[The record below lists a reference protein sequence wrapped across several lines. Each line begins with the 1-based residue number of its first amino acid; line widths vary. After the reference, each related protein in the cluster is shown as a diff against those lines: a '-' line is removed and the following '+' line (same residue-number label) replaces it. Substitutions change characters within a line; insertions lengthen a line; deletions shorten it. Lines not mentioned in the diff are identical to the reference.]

1 MRQVPIARRI
11 TTLVFVI
18 LATLL
23 ARFSWQTPILNDDGG
38 YREIP
43 IAADAERALYDA
55 RASYAALATR
65 KVAQEK
71 RILLVPF
78 TPDSQ
83 QRTGKRSPLDRTT
96 LADALT
102 NLDAMGAKAIG
113 IDILFDQAQP
123 DDPKLLAAL
132 KAMKTP
138 VWMGYADNAHNPRDI
153 QVWQQ
158 EFMDRFLASIG
169 NPNVR
174 KASIH
179 IESDPDNVLRNWP
192 KQPRD
197 LPPFLPVAM
206 SGRSSAA
213 NYQGSVF
220 YRAPINNEYDVFQ
233 SLPIDL
239 FVDAAVA
246 PALAPEVKG
255 RYILIGGDLPDADQ
269 FEYPLTRV
277 TKDTVA
283 GLQVHGAMLAQALDR
298 RMPGRINGSALWVLA
313 IFVVLAGTFTSMV
326 DVRPGMLSLLIGG
339 QLLFFGAAPFLF
351 EWRGIDTQGL
361 PAFGWIAGWLLAYM
375 ATEAT
380 VKAMGSDQKKFAQSA
395 LGKYLPPDIAAMIIK
410 DPTKLSLTG
419 ERLPIFTLFTDIQG
433 FTSLSHVIPAEQTAS
448 ILNAYLDG
456 MSDIVLSNG
465 GTIDKFVGDAVVA
478 FWGAPIARDD
488 DGDRALNAVLE
499 MLEFT
504 QKFGRADP
512 DRAMLGKTRV
522 GLHYGEAIVGNFGGE
537 GRIQYTALG
546 DAMNTAARIEGAN
559 KYIKSA
565 ALVSDEA
572 RARTATQHVF
582 RPMGRITLSGRSTPI
597 IVWEPSTK
605 TDPDQRAELTRLWR
619 QFEAG
624 DKEALHA
631 LEAIAAK
638 HDNDVALS
646 AFANRLR
653 QTGPG
658 GSYILGEK

>member
-1 MRQVPIARRI
+1 MDKPLEWPKVDRRAAARLPSLASISKDLGQVPLARRI
-11 TTLVFVI
+11 ATLLFIIVAV
-18 LATLL
+18 LL
-23 ARFSWQTPILNDDGG
+23 ARFSWETPIIVTEPDGS
-38 YREIP
+38 RQFVTIP
-43 IAADAERALYDA
+43 IATDAERALYDA
-55 RASYAALATR
+55 RASFAALATR
-65 KVAQEK
+65 KVAQEQ

-78 TPDSQ
+78 IPDTQ
-83 QRTGKRSPLDRTT
+83 RRTGKRSPLDRTT

-102 NLDAMGAKAIG
+102 NLDKMGAKAIG

-123 DDPKLLAAL
+123 DDVKLIAAL

-138 VWMGYADNAHNPRDI
+138 VWIGYATNRHNPRDI
-153 QVWQQ
+153 ETWSQ
-158 EFMDRFLASIG
+158 EFQDQFMARIN
-169 NPNVR
+169 NPVVR

-192 KQPRD
+192 NQPRD

-206 SGRSSAA
+206 SNRKSAA
-213 NYQGSVF
+213 NYEGSVL
-220 YRAPINNEYDVFQ
+220 YSAPINNEYEVFA

-239 FVDAAVA
+239 FIDPAVA
-246 PALAPEVKG
+246 PALAGEVKG
-255 RYILIGGDLPDADQ
+255 RYVLIGGDLPDSDQ

-277 TKDTVA
+277 TKETIA
-283 GLQVHGAMLAQALDR
+283 GLQVHGAMLTQALDR
-298 RMPGRINGSALWVLA
+298 RLPGRINSSALWVLA
-313 IFVVLAGTFTSMV
+313 IFVALAGTFTSMV
-326 DVRPGMLSLLIGG
+326 DVRPGALSVLIVG

-380 VKAMGSDQKKFAQSA
+380 VKAMGSDQRRFAQSA

-488 DGDRALNAVLE
+488 DGDRALTAVIQ
-499 MLEFT
+499 MLKFT
-504 QKFGRADP
+504 QNFGASDP
-512 DRAMLGKTRV
+512 DRAMLGKTRI

-546 DAMNTAARIEGAN
+546 DAMNTAAR
-559 KYIKSA
+559 
-565 ALVSDEA
+565 L
-572 RARTATQHVF
+572 
-582 RPMGRITLSGRSTPI
+582 
-597 IVWEPSTK
+597 
-605 TDPDQRAELTRLWR
+605 
-619 QFEAG
+619 
-624 DKEALHA
+624 
-631 LEAIAAK
+631 
-638 HDNDVALS
+638 
-646 AFANRLR
+646 
-653 QTGPG
+653 
-658 GSYILGEK
+658 